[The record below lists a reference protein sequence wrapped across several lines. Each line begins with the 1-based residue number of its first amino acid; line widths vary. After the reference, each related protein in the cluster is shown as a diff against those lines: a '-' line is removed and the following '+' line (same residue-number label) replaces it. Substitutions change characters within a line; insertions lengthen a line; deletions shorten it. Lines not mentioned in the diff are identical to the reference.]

1 MVGEVGVEP
10 TMLPIRTRF
19 TVWGCTR
26 HSINSPVLLAED
38 KGIEPSTFRWRSF
51 QDCVSTIDAI
61 LHILGACHGN
71 RTHAYWSAR
80 PARERCSI
88 PRLRYLH
95 KQISYW
101 LLNPLAQAFRDPP
114 EPQISAAS
122 RYRPKFN
129 YLYKNSMG

>member
-80 PARERCSI
+80 PARKRCSV

-95 KQISYW
+95 KQIITSRTLW
-101 LLNPLAQAFRDPP
+101 DDQSLTDSNRLQVLANFYLPRP
-114 EPQISAAS
+114 E
-122 RYRPKFN
+122 
-129 YLYKNSMG
+129 L